1 MNSTGRTVPSKY
13 SIEIC
18 CDLFSLCIEHS
29 PGVEPGTG
37 DKNTVKEVADLF
49 ASSNCQCDILMTF
62 V

>member
-1 MNSTGRTVPSKY
+1 MHYTGRSVPSKY

-18 CDLFSLCIEHS
+18 CDLFSLCIGHG
-29 PGVEPGTG
+29 PGVQPGISY
-37 DKNTVKEVADLF
+37 KNTLKEVANLF